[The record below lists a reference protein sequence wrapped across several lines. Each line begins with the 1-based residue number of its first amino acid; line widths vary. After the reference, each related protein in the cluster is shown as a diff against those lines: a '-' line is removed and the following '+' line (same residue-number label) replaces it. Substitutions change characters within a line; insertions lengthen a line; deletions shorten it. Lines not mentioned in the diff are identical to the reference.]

1 MTNYCK
7 IKIIVIFLH
16 HFHYT
21 NNQMNEK
28 EDIKLAQSGD
38 FEAFSRL
45 IESNKSKLYALA
57 LKMTGNKQD
66 AEDIVSETLIKAI
79 DNIDKFRG
87 ESAFGTWLYSI
98 ALNQSRAHLAKQKQ
112 TDLKDIEEY
121 LPGKTYDE
129 IHQKNN
135 MQLFD
140 WDDPHRQLESAELK
154 KIIQQ
159 AIDEL
164 PYKFKEVFLLRYL
177 EELSIKEIAEMIDE
191 TVASTKSRVL
201 RAKLVVRDFL
211 SKTFEER
218 YGQKMS

>member
-1 MTNYCK
+1 MTNYYK
-7 IKIIVIFLH
+7 FKIIVIFLH
-16 HFHYT
+16 HIHYT
-21 NNQMNEK
+21 NYPMNEK

-57 LKMTGNKQD
+57 LKMTGNKLD

-79 DNIDKFRG
+79 DNIEKFRG

-112 TDLKDIEEY
+112 TELKNVEEY
-121 LPGKTYDE
+121 LPEQMSDE
-129 IHQKNN
+129 IHQKKN

-140 WDDPHRQLESAELK
+140 WDDPHSQLESVELK
-154 KIIQQ
+154 RIIQQ
-159 AIDEL
+159 AIDQL
-164 PYKFKEVFLLRYL
+164 PFKFKEVFLLRYL

>member
-1 MTNYCK
+1 
-7 IKIIVIFLH
+7 
-16 HFHYT
+16 
-21 NNQMNEK
+21 MNEK

-38 FEAFSRL
+38 FKAFNRL
-45 IESNKSKLYALA
+45 IESNKSKLYSLA
-57 LKMTGNKQD
+57 LKMTGNKLD

-79 DNIDKFRG
+79 DNIEKFRG

-112 TDLKDIEEY
+112 TDLKDFDEY
-121 LPGKTYDE
+121 FSGNNSDE
-129 IHQKNN
+129 LHQQKNL
-135 MQLFD
+135 QLFD
-140 WDDPHRQLESAELK
+140 WDDPHSKLESDELK
-154 KIIQQ
+154 IIIQQ

-164 PYKFKEVFLLRYL
+164 PFKFKEVFLLRYL

-201 RAKLVVRDFL
+201 RAKLVVRDSL

>member
-1 MTNYCK
+1 
-7 IKIIVIFLH
+7 
-16 HFHYT
+16 
-21 NNQMNEK
+21 MNEK

-45 IESNKSKLYALA
+45 IESNKAKLYALA
-57 LKMTGNKQD
+57 LKMTGNKLD

-79 DNIDKFRG
+79 DNIEKFRG
-87 ESAFGTWLYSI
+87 DSAFGTWLYSI

-112 TDLKDIEEY
+112 TEIKEIEEY
-121 LPGKTYDE
+121 LPGKSSDE
-129 IHQKNN
+129 MHKNKS

-140 WDDPHRQLESAELK
+140 WDDPHSQLESAELK
-154 KIIQQ
+154 EIIQQ

-164 PYKFKEVFLLRYL
+164 PYQFKEVFLLRYF

-201 RAKLVVRDFL
+201 RAKLVIRDSL

>member
-1 MTNYCK
+1 
-7 IKIIVIFLH
+7 
-16 HFHYT
+16 
-21 NNQMNEK
+21 MNEK

-45 IESNKSKLYALA
+45 IESNKAKLYALA
-57 LKMTGNKQD
+57 LKMTGNKLD

-79 DNIDKFRG
+79 DNIEKFRG

-98 ALNQSRAHLAKQKQ
+98 ALNQSRALLAKQKQ
-112 TDLKDIEEY
+112 TEIKEIEEY
-121 LPGKTYDE
+121 LPGKSSDE
-129 IHQKNN
+129 MHKNKN

-140 WDDPHRQLESAELK
+140 WDDPHSQLEAAELK
-154 KIIQQ
+154 KIIQL

-164 PYKFKEVFLLRYL
+164 PYQFKEVFLLRYF

-201 RAKLVVRDFL
+201 RAKLVVRDSL

>member
-1 MTNYCK
+1 
-7 IKIIVIFLH
+7 
-16 HFHYT
+16 
-21 NNQMNEK
+21 MNEK

-38 FEAFSRL
+38 FKAFNRL
-45 IESNKSKLYALA
+45 IESNKSKLYSLA
-57 LKMTGNKQD
+57 LKMTGNKLD

-79 DNIDKFRG
+79 DNIEKFRG

-112 TDLKDIEEY
+112 TDLKDFDEY
-121 LPGKTYDE
+121 LPGNNSE
-129 IHQKNN
+129 ELHQQKNL
-135 MQLFD
+135 QLFD
-140 WDDPHRQLESAELK
+140 WDDPHSQLESAELR

-164 PYKFKEVFLLRYL
+164 PFKFKEVFLLRYL

-201 RAKLVVRDFL
+201 RAKLVVRDSL